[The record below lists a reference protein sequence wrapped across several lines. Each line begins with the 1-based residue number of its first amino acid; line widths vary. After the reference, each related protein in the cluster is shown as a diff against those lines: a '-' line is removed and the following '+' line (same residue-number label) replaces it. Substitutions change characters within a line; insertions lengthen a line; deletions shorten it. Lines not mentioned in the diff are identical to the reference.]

1 MVKCLPLKQFCDPKF
16 GFPGTY
22 FKAGHG
28 DICPW
33 LSKGGV
39 VRLLEL
45 FLPSSLAGEVSD
57 SLRAP
62 SQKLKSRNIEK
73 DTLCQLSLH
82 VCTHPHTMIPYT
94 DHIHTK
100 INKDKNK

>member
-1 MVKCLPLKQFCDPKF
+1 MTPSLDSPVPALKLGMVTF
-16 GFPGTY
+16 
-22 FKAGHG
+22 AHG
-28 DICPW
+28 SPRV
-33 LSKGGV
+33 GV

-45 FLPSSLAGEVSD
+45 FLPSSLAGEVSG